1 MPLLKTRHLT
11 ATINRSSVNE
21 EARTVEIAVSSETPV
36 DRWGA
41 LEVLDHSPGAV
52 DLSRFRDGA
61 AFLLDHDPTKQIGV
75 IESPQL
81 GADRVLRATVR
92 LGRSTQAQE
101 ALQDIVDGIKSK
113 ISVGYSYDWA
123 EVDSTRTPEGVQL
136 YTIKKWQPM
145 EASLVAIPADATVGV
160 GRSKAKAED
169 PDGPLDPDGELDPE
183 DPENPDAGDEPDD
196 GEDPERKGRSA
207 THNLAHRAANPKEPI
222 MGAENIN
229 GGQSAAHVE
238 ELKTASTA
246 ATSRATEILD
256 LCQTFGLSERAKDL
270 IASGRDTNEIKAE
283 ILAEAQKRLKP
294 VGVGVDLNPKER
306 QRYSYAR
313 AISMAADQAE
323 GKRTSGFESEISDEL
338 DKQMPATH
346 KRRGGLFIPTSL
358 RASKLQETMGASG
371 PTLTESQR
379 LAVMNFLTRAGGSG
393 SIDSQTANYIKEV
406 VFTQYGGELIEVLR
420 NAALVVKM
428 GARVLPGLSS
438 PIAFPR
444 QTADMAASWVAEN
457 SGSDV
462 TGSQVATDLVTL
474 TPKSLQGT
482 TAYSR
487 QLLVQSSVDVEAMV
501 IESLAY
507 SHSLAWDLAAIH
519 GDGTGNSPKGIY
531 GISGVGSHPFSGN
544 PTYADLLAMESLV
557 ADANAILGALGWLT
571 RPSAASKMKGTLEF
585 AVNGSKKLWE
595 GTILEGEVDG
605 YIARASN
612 QVKKT
617 LGAGTNETGIIFGNW
632 NDLLIGQFGGAM
644 ETIVDPYSK
653 KKQGLIEVTSFQMC
667 DVQVRH
673 PASFAV
679 GTAMVIS

>member
-1 MPLLKTRHLT
+1 MPQLKTRHLT

-123 EVDSTRTPEGVQL
+123 EVDSTRTAEGVQL

-160 GRSKAKAED
+160 GRAKAKADED

-183 DPENPDAGDEPDD
+183 NPADGEEPDD
-196 GEDPERKGRSA
+196 GDEERKGRST
-207 THNLAHRAANPKEPI
+207 THHLAHRAAHLKEPI
-222 MGAENIN
+222 MGAENSN

-238 ELKTASTA
+238 ELKTASTS
-246 ATSRATEILD
+246 ATTRATEILD
-256 LCQTFGLSERAKDL
+256 LCQTFGLAERAKDL
-270 IASGRDTNEIKAE
+270 IASGREVNDIKSE
-283 ILAEAQKRLKP
+283 VLAEAQKRLKP
-294 VGVGVDLNPKER
+294 IAVGVDLTEKER
-306 QRYSYAR
+306 KSYSYAR
-313 AISMAADQAE
+313 AISLAADQAE
-323 GKRTSGFESEISDEL
+323 GKRVAGFESEISDEL
-338 DKQMPATH
+338 DKQMPVTH

-358 RASKLQETMGASG
+358 RASKLSETMGASG

-444 QTADMAASWVAEN
+444 QTADIAATWVAEN
-457 SGSDV
+457 PGADV
-462 TGSQVATDLVTL
+462 AGSQVATDLVTL
-474 TPKSLQGT
+474 TPKTLQGT

-507 SHSLAWDLAAIH
+507 SHALAWDLAAIH
-519 GDGTGNSPKGIY
+519 GSGASNQPKGIY
-531 GISGVGSHPFSGN
+531 SQSGVGSHAFSGN
-544 PTYADLLAMESLV
+544 PTYADLLAMETLV
-557 ADANAILGALGWLT
+557 ADANAILGALGFLT
-571 RPSAASKMKGTLEF
+571 RPSAANKMKGTLEF
-585 AVNGSKKLWE
+585 AVNGSKKIWE
-595 GTILEGEVDG
+595 GTMLEGEVDG
-605 YIARASN
+605 YRAMASN
-612 QVKKT
+612 QVSKT

-667 DVQVRH
+667 DVEVRH
-673 PASFAV
+673 AASFAV